1 MSTVFSCKTKDSQLK
16 TKLEQYARANGLPKS
31 KAIEK
36 LLNHALKEEER
47 RLPSKEKNEVYAGI
61 PKDCKEVND
70 LLCKLA
76 EVEAKSRELRLMLKK
91 REGRNA

>member
-16 TKLEQYARANGLPKS
+16 TKLEQYASSNGLPKS

-36 LLNHALKEEER
+36 LLSQALENKG
-47 RLPSKEKNEVYAGI
+47 KNEFTNGI
-61 PKDCKEVND
+61 PNEKERVNGLVR
-70 LLCKLA
+70 LLTEL
-76 EVEAKSRELRLMLKK
+76 ELKSRELRLLLEK

>member
-16 TKLEQYARANGLPKS
+16 TNLEQYASSNGLSKS

-36 LLNHALKEEER
+36 LLSQALEN
-47 RLPSKEKNEVYAGI
+47 KEKNGFTEVYQGEKAWVNGLLSI
-61 PKDCKEVND
+61 LKE
-70 LLCKLA
+70 L
-76 EVEAKSRELRLMLKK
+76 EAKSKELRLLLEK